1 MSITTLSVT
10 ELTAQLEAMKL
21 LLKEAKQATKPKT
34 AVSATLH
41 TAKDSGKLSICV
53 GQGFRKAYLNADQ
66 VNYILM
72 NRDMMMEFIGQLK

>member
-1 MSITTLSVT
+1 MSTTTLSVT
-10 ELTAQLEAMKL
+10 ELTAQLEPMKL

-66 VNYILM
+66 VNYILGNADEM
-72 NRDMMMEFIGQLK
+72 KAFLTQLK